1 MSGEGQSGSSNVEP
15 ASARASAEVHS
26 DIAPPPMVDASVRE
40 AMLPPPEPSAPSPPA
55 QRKAHPSRIEDAPA
69 APEGLDP
76 SAGPHI
82 WRISPDSGPISG
94 GPSVTVLGYFFDPAC
109 KVTLAGK
116 TVDVVFDGAGRIS
129 FKLPPHA
136 PAGKVDLRV
145 TNPDGKY
152 QDRIWG
158 FEYLGPPLVAAVEP
172 DHAPI
177 HGGQLLRVHGAA
189 FQAGCLVQI
198 GASSA
203 QTRFVSPELV
213 EILAQPHPSGRFDV
227 TVWNPDG
234 QKASLSAGF
243 LYDSPPVIAHLEPAT
258 GSAGVAT
265 RVKVV
270 GQHFEPR
277 TTAALFEQIGL
288 YVEFESDEAIYVSLP
303 ARAAG
308 SVDLT
313 LYNPDGQRTT
323 LRGAFEYH
331 PARAPEL
338 ASVEPG
344 RFPMGQSTNLDLRG
358 AGFQPGAAVFAG
370 QFPLQVLEGAP
381 ERLLVGVPA
390 LPSAGITDL
399 RIVNPDGQ
407 WAELRAS
414 LEVYDPADDLIRQA
428 ERVLAIT
435 SVAPDRGPTS
445 GGTEVK
451 IRGVNFSKETRV
463 LLGGA
468 RPQSSRFV
476 DSKLIEIV
484 TDDHEAGAVDV
495 ELRDDGAV
503 GCVELAAFRYEA
515 VEPAQ
520 IDRVTP
526 NRGSASGGERLTIE
540 GANFLPDT
548 RARLGGQVAQL
559 VFRGPSE
566 LELITPPGQ
575 AGSMP
580 DLILIQP
587 DGQRSTKPR
596 VYLYE

>member
-1 MSGEGQSGSSNVEP
+1 MSGEGQPDPKSSAT
-15 ASARASAEVHS
+15 ASS
-26 DIAPPPMVDASVRE
+26 DGAVAPPALVDASVRQALVGSE
-40 AMLPPPEPSAPSPPA
+40 APAAPSQPTA
-55 QRKAHPSRIEDAPA
+55 QRSAHPSRIEDAPD
-69 APEGLDP
+69 APENLDP
-76 SAGPHI
+76 EAGPHI
-82 WRISPDSGPISG
+82 WRIVPAKGPIGG
-94 GPSVTVLGYFFDPAC
+94 GPSITVLGYFFDPAC
-109 KVTLAGK
+109 KLEIAGK
-116 TVDVVFDGAGRIS
+116 AVDVVFDGAGRLS
-129 FKLPPHA
+129 FKLPAHA
-136 PAGKVDLRV
+136 PAGKVDLRI

-172 DHAPI
+172 NHTPI
-177 HGGQLLRVHGAA
+177 YGGELLRVHGAA

-213 EILAQPHPSGRFDV
+213 EILAQPHPGGTYDV

-234 QKASLSAGF
+234 QKAGLAAGF
-243 LYDSPPVIAHLEPAT
+243 TYDAAPVITRLEPAQ
-258 GSAGVAT
+258 GSAGASI
-265 RVKVV
+265 RVKLI
-270 GQHFEPR
+270 GEHFDPR

-288 YVEFESDEAIYVSLP
+288 YVEFESSECLYLTLP

-308 SVDLT
+308 NVDLT

-323 LRGAFEYH
+323 ARAAFEYL
-331 PARAPEL
+331 PASAPTL
-338 ASVEPG
+338 SSVEPG
-344 RFPMGQSTNLDLRG
+344 RIPLGQPTTLELKGS
-358 AGFQPGAAVFAG
+358 GFQPGAAPFAG
-370 QFPLQVLEGAP
+370 QFPLTIAEGAG
-381 ERLLVGVPA
+381 ERLLVQVPA
-390 LPSAGITDL
+390 LPSAGTTDV
-399 RIVNPDGQ
+399 RVVNPDGQ
-407 WAELRAS
+407 WCQLANS
-414 LEVYDPADDLIRQA
+414 LEVYDPAQEVIRQA

-435 SVAPDRGPTS
+435 SISPQSGPTS

-451 IRGVNFSKETRV
+451 VRGVNFSANTRV

-468 RPQSSRFV
+468 RPQSSHFV

-484 TDDHEAGAVDV
+484 TDDHPPGSVDV
-495 ELRDDGAV
+495 ELRDEGAV
-503 GCVELAAFRYEA
+503 GCVELAAFRYDI

-526 NRGSASGGERLTIE
+526 NRGTASGGERLSIE
-540 GANFLPDT
+540 GDNFLPDT

-559 VFRGPSE
+559 VFKSPRE

-575 AGSMP
+575 AGSMA

-596 VYLYE
+596 IYLYE